1 MNNDGLDAGGSGGN
15 HGGSGTWLL
24 RCICDETRFA
34 MLEMLQKEK
43 EMCVGDFV
51 SHLQRDQPLISHH
64 LKRLKE
70 CGILTSRQD
79 GKKAMYRISN
89 PRLAGLI
96 ADIADAGRQIPNL
109 CGSSSS
115 GGVGMD
121 SDGRACGC

>member
-1 MNNDGLDAGGSGGN
+1 MNNDGLDAGGSGA
-15 HGGSGTWLL
+15 WLL

-51 SHLQRDQPLISHH
+51 SHLQRDQPLVSHH

-109 CGSSSS
+109 CGGGS
-115 GGVGMD
+115 GGGGGDGMD

>member
-1 MNNDGLDAGGSGGN
+1 MKKDGGDSNEDSHGGN
-15 HGGSGTWLL
+15 GTWLL

-43 EMCVGDFV
+43 EVCVGDFV
-51 SHLQRDQPLISHH
+51 SRLRKDQPLISHH

-79 GKKAMYRISN
+79 GKRAMYRISN

-109 CGSSSS
+109 CGGS
-115 GGVGMD
+115 GGDDMD
-121 SDGRACGC
+121 ADGRACGC